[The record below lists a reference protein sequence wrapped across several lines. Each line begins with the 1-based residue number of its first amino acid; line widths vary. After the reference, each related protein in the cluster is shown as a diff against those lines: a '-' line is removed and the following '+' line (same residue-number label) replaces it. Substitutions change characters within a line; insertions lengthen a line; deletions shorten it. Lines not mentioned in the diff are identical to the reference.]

1 LPEASPNDGPG
12 GRGFG
17 VTPTRPSGQ
26 YSAVAPRDPK
36 SVGAKVSSRLSAAR
50 KRVGARAVDA
60 YWDRVGPIA
69 GRHFARYFDHR
80 EAWATT
86 HWLGVQLFKLPNDL
100 WVYQEIMHELQPAL
114 VVETGTFR
122 GGSALYMASIM
133 DLLGHGNVVTVE
145 LNERDNLPEHP
156 RIEYL
161 VGSST
166 APEIVERIR
175 ARAADADGPVLVVL
189 DSYHGRDHVIGE
201 LEAYHSLVT
210 PGSYLIVE
218 DTAHNGHPIKKGWGP
233 GPWEAVEVF
242 LAEHP
247 EFVPDRARER
257 YLHTS
262 DPRGFLRR
270 S

>member
-1 LPEASPNDGPG
+1 VAARDLRSAGRKASN
-12 GRGFG
+12 
-17 VTPTRPSGQ
+17 
-26 YSAVAPRDPK
+26 
-36 SVGAKVSSRLSAAR
+36 RLSALR
-50 KRVGARAVDA
+50 KRAGARAVDA
-60 YWDRVGPIA
+60 YWDRVGPVA
-69 GRHFARYFDHR
+69 GRYFARYFDHK
-80 EAWATT
+80 ESWQTT
-86 HWLGVQLFKLPNDL
+86 RWLGVQLFKLPNDL
-100 WVYQEIMHELQPAL
+100 WVYQEILHEVRPAL
-114 VVETGTFR
+114 VVETGTYR

-133 DLLGHGNVVTVE
+133 DLLGHGNLVTVE
-145 LNERDNLPEHP
+145 LNERENLPEHP

-175 ARAADADGPVLVVL
+175 ARAADVDGPVLVVL
-189 DSYHGRDHVIGE
+189 DSYHGRDHVVGE

-233 GPWEAVEVF
+233 GPWEAVEIF
-242 LAEHP
+242 LAKHP

-270 S
+270 T